1 MTQEDTRIAFIPD
14 NILWREEDGNTVL
27 FNEDDG
33 EPYILNETGTRIW
46 ELCNE
51 EVPLREILTL
61 LPQEFDGDTTVIQQE
76 AQNLIDE
83 LIEKKLLTWC
93 P

>member
-1 MTQEDTRIAFIPD
+1 MGQEDKRTAVIPP
-14 NILWREEDGNTVL
+14 NILWRKEDENTVL

-33 EPYILNETGTRIW
+33 EPYVLNETGSRIW

-51 EVPLREILTL
+51 EVPVHEILAL
-61 LPQEFDGDTTVIQQE
+61 LPQEFDGEAAVIQQE
-76 AQNLIDE
+76 ARNLINE
-83 LIEKKLLTWC
+83 LVEKKLLMLS

>member
-1 MTQEDTRIAFIPD
+1 MDQEDARIAVIPA

-33 EPYILNETGTRIW
+33 EPYILNETGSRIW

-51 EVPLREILTL
+51 EVPVHEILAL
-61 LPQEFDGDTTVIQQE
+61 LPQEFEGDGAVIQRE
-76 AQNLIDE
+76 AHDLIKE
-83 LIEKKLLTWC
+83 LIEKKLLMLR

>member
-1 MTQEDTRIAFIPD
+1 MTQEDTRIALIPD

-51 EVPLREILTL
+51 EVPLREILAL

-76 AQNLIDE
+76 AQDLIGE

>member
-1 MTQEDTRIAFIPD
+1 MKQEDKQTAVIPP

-33 EPYILNETGTRIW
+33 EPYVLNETGSRIW

-51 EVPLREILTL
+51 DVPVHKILAL
-61 LPQEFDGDTTVIQQE
+61 LPHEFDGDAAVIQQE
-76 AQNLIDE
+76 AQDLIDE
-83 LIEKKLLTWC
+83 LIEKKLLMLRS
-93 P
+93 